1 MIDFTVKGTKLP
13 TVPAGTEYWFRNH
26 GIDRFSTPKDYL
38 VSFGKECIGGQTYIA
53 VDRSDYSGNN
63 FWYVKLWDIE
73 QLAKEQGMLSKELPK
88 YWVVKCDKS
97 HPDWMKVI
105 DYLNKIANI
114 DFNGQSNNLYYGY
127 DGNSN
132 PKNNGTNCW
141 DNISSFEN
149 NPTLLTID
157 EFMELTNQKEELSEL
172 PKYWVVKC
180 DNSHPDWVK
189 VIDYL
194 NTIYGGWTG
203 NGSKYYGYDGDKSR
217 GYGGTNSWKEIS
229 SFENNPTVLTIDEF
243 VKLISKEKIMKK
255 ITITR
260 EQLEEIYNIACETW
274 KVKIKNIAQE
284 QPFGDITL
292 TQAQVDEM
300 FKAATKDQLPVLED
314 IFGKPLKE
322 LDFRVDIDEKVDGLP
337 IFGGLEVGHT
347 QAFIV
352 LPNDNTEDKNRFYLN
367 PKYNWELEDNEL
379 IVTRK

>member
-1 MIDFTVKGTKLP
+1 MIEKL
-13 TVPAGTEYWFRNH
+13 N
-26 GIDRFSTPKDYL
+26 
-38 VSFGKECIGGQTYIA
+38 
-53 VDRSDYSGNN
+53 
-63 FWYVKLWDIE
+63 
-73 QLAKEQGMLSKELPK
+73 ELPK
-88 YWVVKCDKS
+88 YWVVKCDTS

-105 DYLNKIANI
+105 DYLNTIYPYGSWTG
-114 DFNGQSNNLYYGY
+114 NGLNYYGY
-127 DGNSN
+127 DGN
-132 PKNNGTNCW
+132 
-141 DNISSFEN
+141 
-149 NPTLLTID
+149 
-157 EFMELTNQKEELSEL
+157 
-172 PKYWVVKC
+172 
-180 DNSHPDWVK
+180 
-189 VIDYL
+189 
-194 NTIYGGWTG
+194 
-203 NGSKYYGYDGDKSR
+203 KSR
-217 GYGGTNSWKEIS
+217 GYGGTSSLKEIS

-367 PKYNWELEDNEL
+367 PKYNWELEDDEL